1 MSFWHSQV
9 SLLFIRIIRIFVA
22 VNMGRLLGIII
33 LAVAS
38 LSVSAAE
45 KADSCGSCRD
55 AGSTYWIRQLVD
67 NCFRINDTL
76 VCYPR
81 FPRFCLN
88 VYNWGDRTFNSFD
101 KDYVVGTGK
110 NWKLQA
116 KSYSW
121 LETSTMMFPKRSQ
134 ISMHSDLYS
143 DAGFSLSFM
152 AVSVGYMWNIN
163 SIFSDPTK
171 RRTFNFDFTCSRFAI
186 NYQSMSSEGGMK
198 ITRFG
203 EYNDG
208 RHINYKFNDI
218 SIDSKTLDAYYFF
231 NHRQYSQGAVYSYS
245 KHQLRSAGTALVGIN
260 FTEQRI
266 TMDFSGLPQ
275 EMLGDNPLNELYYRS
290 HYRSY
295 SVMGGYA
302 YNWVLK
308 PRRWTINATGMA
320 AVGYKHLIDRAEEV
334 QTRDAVANMFRVN
347 LAAIYNHRAFFA
359 SCTLRSYGFLNYS
372 NEIAH
377 FNTFVSAT
385 VTAGIR
391 F

>member
-1 MSFWHSQV
+1 
-9 SLLFIRIIRIFVA
+9 
-22 VNMGRLLGIII
+22 
-33 LAVAS
+33 
-38 LSVSAAE
+38 
-45 KADSCGSCRD
+45 
-55 AGSTYWIRQLVD
+55 
-67 NCFRINDTL
+67 
-76 VCYPR
+76 
-81 FPRFCLN
+81 
-88 VYNWGDRTFNSFD
+88 
-101 KDYVVGTGK
+101 
-110 NWKLQA
+110 
-116 KSYSW
+116 
-121 LETSTMMFPKRSQ
+121 
-134 ISMHSDLYS
+134 
-143 DAGFSLSFM
+143 
-152 AVSVGYMWNIN
+152 
-163 SIFSDPTK
+163 
-171 RRTFNFDFTCSRFAI
+171 
-186 NYQSMSSEGGMK
+186 
-198 ITRFG
+198 
-203 EYNDG
+203 
-208 RHINYKFNDI
+208 
-218 SIDSKTLDAYYFF
+218 
-231 NHRQYSQGAVYSYS
+231 
-245 KHQLRSAGTALVGIN
+245 
-260 FTEQRI
+260 
-266 TMDFSGLPQ
+266 MDFSGLPQ